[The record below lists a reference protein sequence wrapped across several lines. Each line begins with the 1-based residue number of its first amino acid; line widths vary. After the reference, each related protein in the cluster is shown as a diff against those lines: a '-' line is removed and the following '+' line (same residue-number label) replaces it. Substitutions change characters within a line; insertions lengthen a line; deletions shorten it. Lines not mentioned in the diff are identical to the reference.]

1 MSRFPLKRPGRAY
14 LAGAPLLI
22 AHRGGAKLAPE
33 NTLAA
38 FGQAVDVWEA
48 DLLELDVRAT
58 SDGEIVVIHDATV
71 DRTTDGTGD
80 VADLP
85 WEALQELDAG
95 YRFQGLDGS
104 HTFRG
109 KGVTIPRFE
118 ELLEELPGVRIN
130 AEAKVREAARGLVEI
145 IRRHGAKDR
154 VLVAAE
160 LETARSGVRDYPG
173 PWGASRRQLT
183 RFWALHR
190 LPLGKLYTPRADAL
204 QVPEEW
210 SGLRVLTPRFVKEAH
225 ARNIPIHVW
234 TVDDPHDMRRLL
246 EWGVDGIQSDR
257 PDLLAGVLCD
267 VADRPPPPGLSSPGD
282 KGRETA

>member
-1 MSRFPLKRPGRAY
+1 MSRFPRQRPGRSY
-14 LAGAPLLI
+14 LAGSPLLI

-38 FGQAVDVWEA
+38 FRRAVDVWEA
-48 DLLELDVRAT
+48 DMLELDVRAT

-71 DRTTDGTGD
+71 DRTTDGTGE

-95 YRFQGLDGS
+95 HRFVGLDGCDS
-104 HTFRG
+104 FRA

-118 ELLEELPGVRIN
+118 DLLEELPGVRLN

-145 IRRHGAKDR
+145 IRRHGAEDR

-160 LETARSGVRDYPG
+160 LETARSGVRGYPG
-173 PWGASRRQLT
+173 PWGASRRQIT

-190 LPLGKLYTPRADAL
+190 LPLGKLYTPRVDAL

-234 TVDDPHDMRRLL
+234 TVDDPNDMRRLL
-246 EWGVDGIQSDR
+246 AWGVDGIQSDR
-257 PDLLAGVLCD
+257 LDLLASVLGE
-267 VADRPPPPGLSSPGD
+267 VADRPSPPGLSPPDG
-282 KGRETA
+282 KGGTV

>member
-1 MSRFPLKRPGRAY
+1 MSRFPLKRPGRSY

-22 AHRGGAKLAPE
+22 AHRGGAKVGPE

-38 FGQAVDVWEA
+38 FRQAVDVWQA
-48 DLLELDVRAT
+48 DMLELDVRAT

-71 DRTTDGTGD
+71 DRTTDGTGQ

-85 WEALQELDAG
+85 WGALQELDAG
-95 YRFQGLDGS
+95 YRFAGFDGS
-104 HTFRG
+104 DSFRG
-109 KGVTIPRFE
+109 RGVTIPRFE
-118 ELLEELPGVRIN
+118 DLLEELPGVRLN

-145 IRRHGAKDR
+145 IRRHGAEDR

-173 PWGASRRQLT
+173 PWGASRRQIT

-190 LPLGKLYTPRADAL
+190 LPLGRLYTPRVDAL

-210 SGLRVLTPRFVKEAH
+210 SGLLVLTPRFVKEAH

-234 TVDDPHDMRRLL
+234 TVDDPDDMRRLL

-257 PDLLAGVLCD
+257 PDLLAEVLVD
-267 VADRPPPPGLSSPGD
+267 VADRPPPPGLSPHGE
-282 KGRETA
+282 KGGKTA

>member
-1 MSRFPLKRPGRAY
+1 MSRFPLKRPGRTY

-22 AHRGGAKLAPE
+22 AHRGGSKVAPE

-38 FGQAVDVWEA
+38 FRQAVEVWEA
-48 DLLELDVRAT
+48 DMLELDVRAT
-58 SDGEIVVIHDATV
+58 SDGEIVVVHDATV
-71 DRTTDGTGD
+71 DRTTDGTGE
-80 VADLP
+80 VANLT
-85 WEALQELDAG
+85 WGALQELDAG
-95 YRFQGLDGS
+95 YRFAGPDGS
-104 HTFRG
+104 ESYRG

-118 ELLEELPGVRIN
+118 DLLEELPGVRLN
-130 AEAKVREAARGLVEI
+130 AESKVREAAGGLVEI
-145 IRRHGAKDR
+145 IRRHGAEDR

-173 PWGASRRQLT
+173 PWGASRRQIT

-190 LPLGKLYTPRADAL
+190 LPLSRFYTPRVDAL

-234 TVDDPHDMRRLL
+234 TVDDPEQMRRTAAT
-246 EWGVDGIQSDR
+246 GADGIMTNR
-257 PDLLAGVLCD
+257 
-267 VADRPPPPGLSSPGD
+267 PGLLKAVLEERVTP
-282 KGRETA
+282 

>member
-1 MSRFPLKRPGRAY
+1 MSRFPRKRPGRSY
-14 LAGAPLLI
+14 LAGSPLLI

-38 FGQAVDVWEA
+38 FRRAVDVWEA
-48 DLLELDVRAT
+48 DMLELDVRAT

-71 DRTTDGTGD
+71 DRTTDGTGE

-95 YRFQGLDGS
+95 HRFVGLDGCDS
-104 HTFRG
+104 FRG

-118 ELLEELPGVRIN
+118 ELLEELPGVRLN
-130 AEAKVREAARGLVEI
+130 AEAKVRKAARGLVEI
-145 IRRHGAKDR
+145 IRRHGAEDR

-173 PWGASRRQLT
+173 PWGASRRQIT

-190 LPLGKLYTPRADAL
+190 LPLGKLYTPRVDAL

-210 SGLRVLTPRFVKEAH
+210 SGLRILTPRFVKEAH
-225 ARNIPIHVW
+225 RRNIPVHVW
-234 TVDDPHDMRRLL
+234 TVDDPDDMRRLL
-246 EWGVDGIQSDR
+246 AWGVDGIQSDR
-257 PDLLAGVLCD
+257 PDLLASVLSE
-267 VADRPPPPGLSSPGD
+267 VANRPPPPGLSLPDG
-282 KGRETA
+282 KGGERV

>member
-1 MSRFPLKRPGRAY
+1 MSRFPLKRPGRSY

-22 AHRGGAKLAPE
+22 AHRGGAKVGPE

-38 FGQAVDVWEA
+38 FRQAVDVWQA
-48 DLLELDVRAT
+48 DMLELDVRAT

-71 DRTTDGTGD
+71 DRTTDGTGQ

-85 WEALQELDAG
+85 WGALQELDAG
-95 YRFQGLDGS
+95 YRFAGFDGS
-104 HTFRG
+104 DSFRG
-109 KGVTIPRFE
+109 RGVTIPRFE
-118 ELLEELPGVRIN
+118 DLLEELPGVRLN
-130 AEAKVREAARGLVEI
+130 AEAKVREAARGLMEI
-145 IRRHGAKDR
+145 IRRHGAEDR

-173 PWGASRRQLT
+173 PWGASRRQIT

-190 LPLGKLYTPRADAL
+190 LPLGRLYTPRVDAL

-210 SGLRVLTPRFVKEAH
+210 SGLLVLTPRFVKEAH

-234 TVDDPHDMRRLL
+234 TVDDPDDMRRLL

-257 PDLLAGVLCD
+257 PDLLAEVLVD
-267 VADRPPPPGLSSPGD
+267 VADRPPPPGLSPHGE
-282 KGRETA
+282 KGGKTA